1 DCVVEQAIN
10 AVAVVLI
17 IFRGIDSTLRSD
29 GMRAPWRILITKTSH
44 VIAELAER
52 CRGRTAG
59 QAAANHD
66 DLKFAA
72 IVWTNES
79 GMVLVTRPFAIER
92 AGWNSGVEVADHN
105 CCAGLMYPSK
115 AGMGMEV

>member
-1 DCVVEQAIN
+1 
-10 AVAVVLI
+10 
-17 IFRGIDSTLRSD
+17 
-29 GMRAPWRILITKTSH
+29 MRTAWRILITETSH
-44 VIAELAER
+44 AVTELAE
-52 CRGRTAG
+52 CRHGRTAG
-59 QAAANHD
+59 QTAANHD

-115 AGMGMEV
+115 TAMGIEV